1 MMYNLDTITSRN
13 VQRALEDIN
22 AQANQLLE
30 NAKRE
35 VQRRGAAQQDYA
47 SIIPADIVTIL
58 TAGDKAEHERE
69 EAHVAAQVKFSE
81 VIKKCF
87 AKLEQEE
94 KRYQDRM
101 GDLEGAMN
109 PEAEITATQRYK
121 QAKARLQGELRDQL
135 RTRIENVDEQH
146 SALEYAR
153 EFSELCAAEAKVV
166 LTRSALLAGDYD
178 AQLTGV
184 YGDADSTGN
193 QDSELIPLLR
203 QLIAMLE
210 SGGPFYLS
218 PELLNLLQQGQG
230 DGSSHVTNINIHG
243 QQRGAGQKGD
253 KQKLQP
259 LQPQRRQQQKVSSK
273 LVKSSDQDGKDTST
287 SLSSDVVVI
296 GDMSRVQTSSTMTE
310 QEMSD
315 KKKYLFEK
323 QAYEAAKLE
332 NDLHADEVQTL
343 EDIINDNENKKKD
356 AMDDIANDFS
366 EKLAKAK
373 TEQEA
378 EKIMVKYADEMSKLN
393 AALEK
398 QKQRQLSDAREKLL
412 DRRRQKKKGLH
423 HQHIAE
429 AQREGVDADEVPD
442 IRQQSRDDMMHD
454 LKIKQQDLEQQTVEL
469 KTASIHPVEQVGL
482 DEFDSVCSFLTVLS
496 CMTACLRKEKVLE
509 VLICYVWFCKYLFFL
524 SI

>member
-13 VQRALEDIN
+13 VQKSLEDIDS
-22 AQANQLLE
+22 QANQLLE

-35 VQRRGAAQQDYA
+35 VQRRGAAQQDYGA
-47 SIIPADIVTIL
+47 IIPADIVAIL
-58 TAGDKAEHERE
+58 TAGDKEEHERE
-69 EAHVAAQVKFSE
+69 EGHVAAQVKFSE
-81 VIKKCF
+81 VIRKCF

-109 PEAEITATQRYK
+109 PEAEVTATQRYK

-135 RTRIENVDEQH
+135 RTRIENIDEQH
-146 SALEYAR
+146 SSLEYAR
-153 EFSELCAAEAKVV
+153 EFSELCLAEAKVV

-218 PELLNLLQQGQG
+218 SELLNLLQQGQAG
-230 DGSSHVTNINIHG
+230 DSTSHVTNINIHG
-243 QQRGAGQKGD
+243 QKGGSGKQGSGQ
-253 KQKLQP
+253 QQ
-259 LQPQRRQQQKVSSK
+259 QQQKPPQPKKTSSK
-273 LVKSSDQDGKDTST
+273 LVKSSDRDGKDPTS
-287 SLSSDVVVI
+287 SSSQVIVI
-296 GDMSRVQTSSTMTE
+296 GDMSRVQSSGTMSE
-310 QEMSD
+310 QEMTD

-332 NDLHADEVQTL
+332 NDLHSEEVENL
-343 EDIINDNENKKKD
+343 EKIIKDFEKKKD
-356 AMDDIANDFS
+356 DLKDEVAKDFAA
-366 EKLAKAK
+366 KLAQAK
-373 TEQEA
+373 NDQEK
-378 EKIMVKYADEMSKLN
+378 EKIMVEYANNMSKLN

-398 QKQRQLSDAREKLL
+398 QKQKQMADMREKLL
-412 DRRRQKKKGLH
+412 ERRRQRKKNLH

-429 AQREGVDADEVPD
+429 AQKEGVAADEVPD
-442 IRQQSRDDMMHD
+442 ITLQSRDEMMHD
-454 LKIKQQDLEQQTVEL
+454 LKNKQQKLEIQTAEL
-469 KTASIHPVEQVGL
+469 KTASIHSVEQV
-482 DEFDSVCSFLTVLS
+482 SFILLFY
-496 CMTACLRKEKVLE
+496 LL
-509 VLICYVWFCKYLFFL
+509 LFFFRGKCL
-524 SI
+524 WK